1 MIQDKG
7 KFWKE
12 ILKATVKIT
21 LAGILI
27 GYLHEY
33 DTVVALILLLKAIHS
48 IYDLGFKNGEKNWI
62 VPIGMVITGIIG
74 IGSEY
79 IGVTYNHWEYH
90 DIGNHLP
97 HWLVLAWMLS
107 FSFIYKIERGIFESL
122 ANKSIQNKIIWAM
135 FVAFLFPVFGEVITI
150 HLGVWTYHIPYQFL
164 GIPFLVYG
172 GLPLIHLFINGM
184 LFYINK
190 KYKIKDP
197 VFSIVKK

>member
-1 MIQDKG
+1 MLQDKS

-12 ILKATVKIT
+12 ITKATIKIS

-27 GYLHEY
+27 GYLHEF
-33 DTVVALILLLKAIHS
+33 DTIVACILLLKAIHS
-48 IYDLGFKNGEKNWI
+48 IYDLGFKKGQKNWI
-62 VPIGMVITGIIG
+62 VPIGMILTGIIG

-79 IGVTYNHWEYH
+79 LGVTYNHWEYH

-107 FSFIYKIERGIFESL
+107 FSFIYKIERGIFDSL
-122 ANKSIQNKIIWAM
+122 KDKSLKNKIIWAL

-150 HLGVWTYHIPYQFL
+150 YLGVWTYHIPYQFL
-164 GIPFLVYG
+164 GIPFLVYV
-172 GLPLIHLFINGM
+172 GLPFIHLCINAA

-190 KYKIKDP
+190 KYNFKDS
-197 VFSIVKK
+197 VFSVKAE